1 MSEPRCPIHNPVNRT
16 RALIAFE
23 IIRAVLVLAIVGWW
37 GWLLVAS
44 GDEQT
49 RHMLFWEAV
58 TLCALIGISTALSL
72 WFYVRDLRRSRSL
85 QSFFAAM
92 AHELRT
98 PLSSIRLQAE
108 SLKAKTKSPSP
119 YIGRLIEDTSRLEAQ
134 VERGLELARA
144 ESGRATALSPLS
156 LADSWRQAL
165 SLFADTDR
173 TRLRITREPDASVM
187 ADAQAL
193 QTIFRNLIE
202 NTLLH
207 SGKKNPSIT
216 LETASGNGLVIL
228 TFRDNGGGTS
238 DKQPQLGTL
247 FAKGTKSK
255 GTGLG
260 LYLIRSLMRLQG
272 GNARFDGRKGFTA
285 TLVFKEARD
294 A

>member
-23 IIRAVLVLAIVGWW
+23 IIRAVLVLAIMGWW

-49 RHMLFWEAV
+49 RHMLFWEAI
-58 TLCALIGISTALSL
+58 TLCTLVGISTALSL
-72 WFYVRDLRRSRSL
+72 WFYLRDLRRSRSL

-108 SLKAKTKSPSP
+108 SLKRKTKSPSP
-119 YIGRLIEDTSRLEAQ
+119 YISRLIEDTSRLEAQ

-144 ESGRATALSPLS
+144 ESGTSVSLSKVALE
-156 LADSWRQAL
+156 DSWRQAA
-165 SLFADTDR
+165 SLFAETDR
-173 TRLRITREPDASVM
+173 ARLKINKEPSGFVM

-207 SGKKNPSIT
+207 SGRKTPSVSV
-216 LETASGNGLVIL
+216 ETASGNGLTIL
-228 TFRDNGGGTS
+228 TFRDNGAGAA
-238 DKQPQLGTL
+238 DRQKQLGTL
-247 FAKGTKSK
+247 FAKGAKSK

-272 GNARFDGRKGFTA
+272 GSARFDGRDGFTA
-285 TLVFKEARD
+285 TLVFKGVPD